1 MFNTQKVKDASLY
14 ERVFFD
20 VGSNDGSTSVSIAQ
34 NDVNTVVFAFEP
46 TPRLVNEVTAK
57 TSHLRNYILIDKAVS
72 DFNGKAKFNIAGN
85 ADWGCSSLLEFSDKS
100 QTEWIGRTDFK
111 VTEEV
116 EVDVITLK
124 DFIIENNIEKI
135 DWIHIDTQGSDL
147 NVLKGL
153 GDKIDI
159 VMGGV
164 MEAANKEDIL
174 YYGQNTKDECISF
187 LNDNGFV
194 ITEVSSN
201 DRFDNEINICFARDV
216 NYRWQ

>member
-46 TPRLVNEVTAK
+46 TPSLVNEVTAK

>member
-1 MFNTQKVKDASLY
+1 MFSIQKVKDTSLY
-14 ERVFFD
+14 KRVFFD
-20 VGSNDGSTSVSIAQ
+20 VGSNNGSTSIPIVQ
-34 NDVNTVVFAFEP
+34 NDINTIVFSFEP
-46 TPRLVNEVTAK
+46 TPKLVNELIQK
-57 TSHLRNYILIDKAVS
+57 TSHFRNYIVTAAAVS
-72 DFNGKAKFNIAGN
+72 NFNGKAKFNIAGQ

-116 EVDVITLK
+116 EVDVLTLR

-153 GDKIDI
+153 GDKINI

-194 ITEVSSN
+194 ITQMTTN
-201 DRFDNEINICFARDV
+201 DGFDNEINIFFARDI
-216 NYRWQ
+216 NYIWK

>member
-14 ERVFFD
+14 KRVFFD

-34 NDVNTVVFAFEP
+34 NDVNTIVFEFEP

-72 DFNGKAKFNIAGN
+72 DFTGKAKFNIAGN

-116 EVDVITLK
+116 EVDVITLR

-135 DWIHIDTQGSDL
+135 DWMHIDTQGSDL

-187 LNDNGFV
+187 LNNNGFV
-194 ITEVSSN
+194 ITEISSN

-216 NYRWQ
+216 NYRW